1 MDYFPEATQLG
12 DSSKTLF
19 NKKLNHFTAITNQ
32 TLEDLINNPVN
43 SSQTLSQQTQ
53 IAQTASNR
61 HMYYSAVTAYL
72 KHTTKGSQ
80 VEEPVKQQWLT
91 IQKNNWEERRQQSL
105 NNEPTQNQIIVATT
119 IKWQD
124 VLTMRDQLKAGTL
137 EKLLLSLYTYV
148 PPVRADYFDVEINPT
163 AKKEKSNYIV
173 IHKTDET
180 KSYIVL
186 HDFKTAHKYTEIK
199 HQLPKPLFDEL
210 HKSLKE
216 KPRNHVFVMP
226 SNATKPYDR
235 GGFSKWA
242 NKVLTTLFKVP
253 MTLTSLRHLF
263 ISTIDFNNTRGA
275 ELEKIGNS
283 MGHSISMQKGYQW
296 LPQDLDQDLSQD

>member
-1 MDYFPEATQLG
+1 MDYFPEAPLG
-12 DSSKTLF
+12 ESSKALF
-19 NKKLNHFTAITNQ
+19 NKKLNHFAAITNQ
-32 TLEDLINNPVN
+32 TIEDLINNPDK
-43 SSQTLSQQTQ
+43 SSQALSQQTQ
-53 IAQTASNR
+53 IAQTSSNR

-72 KHTTKGSQ
+72 KHTSKGNQMQDSI
-80 VEEPVKQQWLT
+80 KQQWLT
-91 IQKNNWEERRQQSL
+91 IQKNNWEERRQQAL

-124 VLTMRDQLKAGTL
+124 VIIMRDQLKAGTL

-148 PPVRADYFDVEINPT
+148 PPVRADYFDVEINPQKDKT
-163 AKKEKSNYIV
+163 EDNYI
-173 IHKTDET
+173 ILDQTDET

-210 HKSLKE
+210 HKSLRE
-216 KPRNHVFVMP
+216 KPRSHVFVMP

-242 NKVLTTLFKVP
+242 NKVLTALFKVP

-263 ISTIDFNNTRGA
+263 ISTIDFNQTRA
-275 ELEKIGNS
+275 TELEKIGNS

-296 LPQDLDQDLSQD
+296 LAQDLAEQPLE

>member
-1 MDYFPEATQLG
+1 MDYFSEAAQLG
-12 DSSKTLF
+12 DSSKVLF
-19 NKKLNHFTAITNQ
+19 NKKLHHFTAITNQ
-32 TLEDLINNPVN
+32 SLEDLINNPDK
-43 SSQTLSQQTQ
+43 SSQVLNQQTQ
-53 IAQTASNR
+53 IAQTSANR
-61 HMYYSAVTAYL
+61 HMYYSAITAYL

-80 VEEPVKQQWLT
+80 IQESIKQQWLT
-91 IQKNNWEERRQQSL
+91 IQKNNWEERRQQAL
-105 NNEPTQNQIIVATT
+105 NNEPTQNQIIVAST

-124 VLTMRDQLKAGTL
+124 VIAMRDQLKAGTL
-137 EKLLLSLYTYV
+137 EKLLLSFYTYV

-163 AKKEKSNYIV
+163 AEATATKAIKSNYI
-173 IHKTDET
+173 ILHKTDDT
-180 KSYIVL
+180 KSFIVL

-210 HKSLKE
+210 HRSLKE
-216 KPRNHVFVMP
+216 KPRSYVFVMP

-263 ISTIDFNNTRGA
+263 ISTIDFNGTRA
-275 ELEKIGNS
+275 TELEKIGNS

-296 LPQDLDQDLSQD
+296 LDPTG